1 VRIDPA
7 IAYLVRVLTGARVR
21 WLAPPRNGTP
31 KVYFANHTSHLDA
44 LVLWASLPAALRERT
59 RAAAARD
66 YWGAGRVRRFL
77 AQRAFHAVLIERKE
91 VRREANPLAA
101 LLEVLERGDSL
112 ILFPEGTRGDGERI
126 GPFKGGLY
134 HLARHRPDV
143 ELVPVHID
151 NLNRIL
157 PKGEFLVLPL
167 LSCIRFG
174 APLALEQGESR
185 ERFLERAE
193 NAVRDLRE
201 P

>member
-1 VRIDPA
+1 MRIDPA
-7 IAYLVRVLTGARVR
+7 IAFLVRALTGAQVR
-21 WLAPPRNGTP
+21 WLARPTNNGP

-44 LVLWASLPAALRERT
+44 IVVWASLPASLRERT
-59 RAAAARD
+59 RPAAALD
-66 YWGAGRVRRFL
+66 YWGDGRLRRFF
-77 AQRAFHAVLIERKE
+77 AQRAFRAVLIERKD
-91 VRREANPLAA
+91 VRRDSNPLEA
-101 LLEVLERGDSL
+101 LLDVLERGDSL

-174 APLALEQGESR
+174 APLRLENGENR
-185 ERFLERAE
+185 EIFLRRAE
-193 NAVRDLRE
+193 DAVRRLQE
-201 P
+201 T